1 MHVLVSGAG
10 IAGPALAH
18 GLTRAGH
25 RVTVVESAPAPRPGG
40 QAVDVRG
47 PALEVAERM
56 GIGAPLRAARTDM
69 RGMSIVAPDGREL
82 MSTTSTTLTGGPVG
96 GPDVEILRD
105 DLGVML
111 LAAAPDAEY
120 RFGDRVTA
128 LHEHDD
134 GMEVTLASGR
144 TERADVVVGA
154 DGQHSAVRTLAC
166 GFDAG
171 PGTMRHLGSH
181 LAVYTMPNVFGLD
194 RWQVFC
200 RFPDAMAGL
209 YTARENAEVRVNL
222 GWEDPDLAYDHR
234 DLSTQ
239 RRLLTEAFEGLGWWV
254 PQMLDGLADAADFYL
269 APMTQVVLP
278 RWSAGRVVLL
288 GDAAWCTTPMSGQGT
303 TLAMVGAYLLAH
315 ELGPLGATPSAPAL
329 AEAFGRWESTL
340 RPVVLDDQRLAI
352 ENAERT
358 SAMAEALDV
367 EPGEPSDGARDHSA
381 QAAIGG
387 ADEHWSATT
396 AATRLTLP

>member
-10 IAGPALAH
+10 IAGPTFAH
-18 GLTRAGH
+18 GLLRAGH
-25 RVTVVESAPAPRPGG
+25 RVTVVESSPAPRPGG
-40 QAVDVRG
+40 QAIDVRG
-47 PALEVAERM
+47 PALEVADRL
-56 GIGAPLRAARTDM
+56 GISADIRAARTDM
-69 RGMSIVAPDGREL
+69 RGMSIVAADGREL

-105 DLGVML
+105 DLATLL
-111 LAAAPDAEY
+111 LAAAPGAEY
-120 RFGDRVTA
+120 VFGDRVTA
-128 LHEHDD
+128 LAEHDD
-134 GMEVTLASGR
+134 GVDVTLASGR

-154 DGQHSAVRTLAC
+154 DGLHSTVRALA
-166 GFDAG
+166 GFPTDG
-171 PGTMRHLGSH
+171 VLRHLGSH
-181 LAVYTMPNVFGLD
+181 LAVYTMPNEFGLD

-222 GWEDPDLAYDHR
+222 GWEAPGLSYDHR
-234 DLSTQ
+234 DLTTQ
-239 RRLLTEAFEGLGWWV
+239 RRLVTEAFEGRGWWV
-254 PQMLDGLADAADFYL
+254 PRMLAGLADAPDFYL
-269 APMTQVVLP
+269 APMSQVVLP

-303 TLAMVGAYLLAH
+303 SLAMIGAHLLAH
-315 ELGPLGATPSAPAL
+315 ELGPLGAVPSASAL
-329 AEAFGRWESTL
+329 DEAFRRWESTL

-367 EPGEPSDGARDHSA
+367 EGAE
-381 QAAIGG
+381 AAIGG
-387 ADEHWSATT
+387 GDEQWAATT
-396 AATRLTLP
+396 AATRLVLP